1 MKAQYTGKNTIHLA
15 KVISTN
21 SYTAELLSNS
31 EPLAEG
37 SVIMADFQSGG
48 RGQSGDVWESKPEL
62 NLLLTV
68 FYRPHFLKIEDQFLL
83 SIAISL
89 AVCEFLEKYVSN
101 VQVKWPNDIYV
112 GDQKIAGLLIE
123 NSIQQHVIKNSIIGI
138 GININ
143 QIEFSANTPHACSLQ
158 QLTGRNYDRELLL
171 AELCDALEV
180 KYEWI
185 RNSTKQTIQNAYLNK
200 LFRYQQEAHFVIDD
214 IAQTAKIVGIDGF
227 GRLGLQLKEQV
238 RYFNNKEISYIL

>member
-48 RGQSGDVWESKPEL
+48 RGQSGAVWESISEL
-62 NLLLTV
+62 NLLMSV
-68 FYRPHFLKIEDQFLL
+68 YYRPSFLKLEDQFLL
-83 SIAISL
+83 SIAMSL
-89 AVCEFLEKYVSN
+89 AICEFLEKYVTN
-101 VQVKWPNDIYV
+101 VRVKWPNDIYV
-112 GDQKIAGLLIE
+112 GNQKIAGLLIE

-143 QIEFSANTPHACSLQ
+143 QFEFSVYTPNACSLK
-158 QLTGRNYDRELLL
+158 QLTGKNYDRELLL
-171 AELCDALEV
+171 AELCDALEE

-185 RNSTKQTIQNAYLNK
+185 RNSSKQTIQNAYLNK
-200 LFRYQQEAHFVIDD
+200 LFRYQQEANFVIDD
-214 IAQTAKIVGIDGF
+214 IAQTAKIVGIDEF
-227 GRLGLQLKEQV
+227 GRLAVQLKEQV

>member
-48 RGQSGDVWESKPEL
+48 RGQNGAVWESNPEL
-62 NLLLTV
+62 NLLLSV
-68 FYRPHFLKIEDQFLL
+68 YYRPQFLKIEDQFLL

-89 AVCEFLEKYVSN
+89 AICEFIEKYASN

-112 GDQKIAGLLIE
+112 GNQKIAGILIE

-143 QIEFSANTPHACSLQ
+143 QIEFSENAPNACSLL
-158 QLTGRNYDRELLL
+158 QLTGKKYDRELLL
-171 AELCDALEV
+171 EELCDAIEEQ
-180 KYEWI
+180 YEWI
-185 RNSTKQTIQNAYLNK
+185 RNSPKLTIQNAYLKK
-200 LFRYQQEAHFVIDD
+200 LFRFQQEAHFVIDE
-214 IAQTAKIVGIDGF
+214 IAQTAKIVGIDDF
-227 GRLGLQLKEQV
+227 GRLGVQLKEHI